1 MRVKS
6 LLAWG
11 LAAVASAAQA
21 QAPSPQDLEVSAQR
35 IRADMAFLADDALEG
50 READTRGYR
59 IAANYV
65 AAQFAQLGLEP
76 AGDDGS
82 FFQQVPM
89 IAYRPAEHGTFAL
102 QGRTGAPKTLE
113 FGRHVL
119 TEGFPSAGT
128 ARFDAPLVFAGYG
141 IVAPE
146 WRRNDYRGLD
156 VRGKIVLLLSGSPE
170 GRSGDERAFFG
181 STTTKRIEAARRG
194 AIGVVVI
201 PTPKDEERRPIA
213 DRAERW
219 QAWRMAWR
227 KPDGSGYVDAPS
239 APVIAGLG
247 AAAGPLLFGADWP
260 KVVDSAAAGKSLRA
274 GDMGLRFVAEV
285 KSETRPTVSWNVA
298 AKLPGADRALS
309 SQAIALTA
317 HLDHLG
323 IDPARKGDTIYNGA
337 LDNAVGVAT
346 LIEAARRFSAH
357 PAKPRR
363 SLLFVAMTAEEKGLI
378 GSDYMSRNPLRGGDI
393 VGLVNLDMPIL
404 TYDFRDVIAFGA
416 EHSSIGQSVAN
427 AVSAMGLK
435 TSPDPMPDE
444 SLFTRSDHYKFVQ
457 QGVPAVFLMTGFAN
471 GGAEKFQGFLKDCY
485 HRPCDDLAQPLN
497 YTAGARFAWV
507 NYNIARELADADQPP
522 RWNDGDF
529 FGRRYAP
536 KPR

>member
-1 MRVKS
+1 MRSWASWRARRTPPDMDAGSAEGASGEAIDRRIMAAAIRLSRKH
-6 LLAWG
+6 AG
-11 LAAVASAAQA
+11 LTSTNPSVATLIVGFFT
-21 QAPSPQDLEVSAQR
+21 DL
-35 IRADMAFLADDALEG
+35 
-50 READTRGYR
+50 
-59 IAANYV
+59 
-65 AAQFAQLGLEP
+65 
-76 AGDDGS
+76 
-82 FFQQVPM
+82 
-89 IAYRPAEHGTFAL
+89 YRPAV
-102 QGRTGAPKTLE
+102 GA
-113 FGRHVL
+113 
-119 TEGFPSAGT
+119 A
-128 ARFDAPLVFAGYG
+128 
-141 IVAPE
+141 
-146 WRRNDYRGLD
+146 
-156 VRGKIVLLLSGSPE
+156 
-170 GRSGDERAFFG
+170 
-181 STTTKRIEAARRG
+181 
-194 AIGVVVI
+194 
-201 PTPKDEERRPIA
+201 IA
-213 DRAERW
+213 DLVPPEARTRAY
-219 QAWRMAWR
+219 
-227 KPDGSGYVDAPS
+227 GYNYWAINLGAAV

-260 KVVDSAAAGKSLRA
+260 KVVDSAAPGKSLRA